1 MINVCIKKK
10 WEDAEP
16 VQFDIDDNGNVI
28 NQDGGEVVNIAEH
41 KVLMEM
47 EDNCWDGD
55 KIGKALV
62 KPLLRFA
69 NFTLK
74 ELTENKNN
82 SQLIV
87 FSDALRNNESNLLES
102 PVITYSEI
110 DDNTVRLKTG
120 NVMGFIGASN
130 VQMKIRSRFDSDEH
144 DFFLHYM
151 LEKIFHVNLVQL
163 RYGNANVQVLDFL
176 YLMFPYFLK
185 KAVKQGILR
194 QYVNKSCN
202 DYSVK
207 GSIDVPMHLRQNIPF
222 LGKVAYTSHE
232 YSTDNPL
239 TQLVRHTIEHIR
251 NKPIGKHILYD
262 GENRK
267 AVREIVSAT
276 PAYIAEERS
285 KVIRINNRPIA
296 HPYYTAYEDLK
307 KICLQILTHNKMSYK
322 DGKPTING
330 ILFDGA
336 WLWEEYVARILP
348 DFKHPRND
356 IRDGGIRMFV
366 NDTDEND
373 DIVTKSNRK
382 IYPDFY
388 KKEGD
393 KMQYILDAKYKRQNE
408 KGIYREDLYQ
418 VIAYMYTTKCQW
430 GGYIYPCQKNEND
443 TPYRFY
449 KLAGYEGT
457 VSSVPVL
464 IPPHDNES
472 FQDQKSVDK
481 AYQSFRKQMDAVEKG
496 IREAFSE
503 MNFKENLII
512 NLENL
517 VPQVNK

>member
-1 MINVCIKKK
+1 MITVRIKDN
-10 WEDAEP
+10 WEDIGQK
-16 VQFDIDDNGNVI
+16 VDLTIC
-28 NQDGGEVVNIAEH
+28 QDEGFLQDLESK
-41 KVLMEM
+41 KVSIEI
-47 EDNCWDGD
+47 EDNCWNGEQM
-55 KIGKALV
+55 GTAFV
-62 KPLLRFA
+62 KPLLDFS
-69 NFTLK
+69 NFTLQ
-74 ELTENKNN
+74 ELTENK
-82 SQLIV
+82 
-87 FSDALRNNESNLLES
+87 EYSNLLVFSHSKLKNETHLLDL
-102 PVITYSEI
+102 PVFSHNII
-110 DDNTVRLKTG
+110 DKDTVRIKTG
-120 NVMGFIGASN
+120 NVMGFIGARN

-207 GSIDVPMHLRQNIPF
+207 GTINVPKHLRQNIPF

-267 AVREIVSAT
+267 AVREILSAT
-276 PAYIAEERS
+276 SSYNAEERQ
-285 KVIRINNRPIA
+285 KVIRINGRPVA

-356 IRDGGIRMFV
+356 IRDGGIRLF
-366 NDTDEND
+366 DKPSEESE
-373 DIVTKSNRK
+373 DIVTKSSRK

-388 KKEGD
+388 KKEEGN
-393 KMQYILDAKYKRQNE
+393 MQYILDAKYKRQNE

-418 VIAYMYTTKCQW
+418 VIAYMYTTECKW

-443 TPYRFY
+443 TPYRCY
-449 KLAGYEGT
+449 QLAGYKGT

-464 IPPHDNES
+464 IPPHNNKSSQDRES
-472 FQDQKSVDK
+472 IDK
-481 AYQSFRKQMDAVEKG
+481 AYQSFCEQMEIVEDG
-496 IREAFSE
+496 IKNAFSNWE
-503 MNFKENLII
+503 FNEKSLIC
-512 NLENL
+512 NPEVL
-517 VPQVNK
+517 VSKGNK

>member
-1 MINVCIKKK
+1 MIKVIIKNSWENV
-10 WEDAEP
+10 EP
-16 VQFDIDDNGNVI
+16 VREFTIYNNWDNLKQEIEDIDLN
-28 NQDGGEVVNIAEH
+28 EH
-41 KVLMEM
+41 KVLLEM
-47 EDNCWDGD
+47 EDNCWDGEY
-55 KIGKALV
+55 IGRSIIE
-62 KPLLRFA
+62 PLLVFS
-69 NFTLK
+69 NFTLQ
-74 ELTENKNN
+74 ELTENK
-82 SQLIV
+82 
-87 FSDALRNNESNLLES
+87 EYSNLLIFSHSKLKNES
-102 PVITYSEI
+102 HLLDLPVFSHNII
-110 DDNTVRLKTG
+110 DKDIVRIKTG
-120 NVMGFIGASN
+120 NVMGFIGARN
-130 VQMKIRSRFDSDEH
+130 VQVKIRSRFDSDEH
-144 DFFLHYM
+144 DFFLHYL
-151 LEKIFHVNLVQL
+151 LEKVFHLNLVQL

-207 GSIDVPMHLRQNIPF
+207 GTINVPMHLRQNIPF
-222 LGKVAYTSHE
+222 MGKVAYTSHE

-251 NKPIGKHILYD
+251 NKLIGKHILYD

-276 PAYIAEERS
+276 PSYNAEERQ
-285 KVIRINNRPIA
+285 KVIRINSRPVA

-336 WLWEEYVARILP
+336 WLWEEYVATILP

-356 IRDGGIRMFV
+356 IRDGGIRMF
-366 NDTDEND
+366 DEPAKESE
-373 DIVTKSNRK
+373 DIVTNSNRK

-418 VIAYMYTTKCQW
+418 VIAYMYTTECKW

-443 TPYRFY
+443 TPYRCY
-449 KLAGYEGT
+449 QLAGYGGM

-464 IPPHDNES
+464 IPPHNEEYS
-472 FQDQKSVDK
+472 QDQKSIDE
-481 AYQSFRKQMDAVEKG
+481 AYQRFREQMGIVEDG
-496 IREAFSE
+496 IREAFCKWKFYEKS
-503 MNFKENLII
+503 LIL
-512 NLENL
+512 NPEAL
-517 VPQVNK
+517 K